1 MSKPPLED
9 VAADSGERL
18 ELMRMLSEEPAVSQR
33 EISKRLGLSLGK
45 ANYLVR
51 ALLEKGYVKAEN
63 FRRSDNK
70 TAYAYLLT
78 PKGIAEKLRLTRAF
92 LERKTHEFEA
102 LKREIRSL
110 KTEVAAQDTPSAD
123 PVPRNPSP

>member
-1 MSKPPLED
+1 MPKPPLD
-9 VAADSGERL
+9 NAGADTEERL
-18 ELMRMLSEEPAVSQR
+18 ELMRVLGAEPALSQR
-33 EISKRLGLSLGK
+33 DISKRLGLSLGK
-45 ANYLVR
+45 ANYLLR

-110 KTEVAAQDTPSAD
+110 KTEVAAHDTPSAD
-123 PVPRNPSP
+123 PAPRNPSA